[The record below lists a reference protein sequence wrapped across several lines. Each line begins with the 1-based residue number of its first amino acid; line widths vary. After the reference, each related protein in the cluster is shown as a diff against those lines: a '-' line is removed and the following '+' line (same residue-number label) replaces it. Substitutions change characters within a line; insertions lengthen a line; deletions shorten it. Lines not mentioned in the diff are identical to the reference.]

1 MVFGATD
8 PEGLLNDGIFNRL
21 DGERGASHT
30 RWAESAY
37 SQKCVMGRAHHVA
50 AMKAVALIFCLAVL
64 LPVPLLAAEP
74 SAKPAAA
81 AATPRAAPNS
91 PGRRFATPTRFD
103 QVGRIVA
110 PVMIDGQG
118 PFRFLVDTGA
128 DGSMISRALV
138 RKLGLVP
145 ERGAAEQVQGTTGS
159 QQLPWVPIATLEV
172 GGIVKH
178 DLRMPICRS
187 RVLSGLDGILGM
199 AGFGA
204 ARVVVNFR
212 ENRVIIDRSS
222 NGPVAGFLDIHAK
235 RTPGG
240 LLMIPARV
248 GDVHVKAVI
257 DTGAAVSLGNSALHT
272 ALVRDAARKGG
283 STKIFGV
290 TRQVSNGGM
299 VASPTIFLGPVAI
312 RNLAIV
318 YSDIPIFKTW
328 HLESTP
334 AIIIGMNVLGA
345 VNTLV
350 LDYPRARIYLQP
362 VPSRTHSV
370 GVQDMYVSSPLLPG
384 KTG

>member
-1 MVFGATD
+1 
-8 PEGLLNDGIFNRL
+8 
-21 DGERGASHT
+21 
-30 RWAESAY
+30 
-37 SQKCVMGRAHHVA
+37 
-50 AMKAVALIFCLAVL
+50 MKAVALIFCLAVS
-64 LPVPLLAAEP
+64 LPVVLPAAQAP
-74 SAKPAAA
+74 AKPAAT
-81 AATPRAAPNS
+81 AATPRTAPNS
-91 PGRRFATPTRFD
+91 PGRRLATPTQVDR
-103 QVGRIVA
+103 VGRIVA

-145 ERGAAEQVQGTTGS
+145 VRGAAEQVQGTTGS

-178 DLRMPICRS
+178 GLRMPISQS

-204 ARVVVNFR
+204 ARVIVNFR
-212 ENRVIIDRSS
+212 ENRVIIDRSTDS
-222 NGPVAGFLDIHAK
+222 PMGGFLDIRAK
-235 RTPGG
+235 RTTGG
-240 LLMIPARV
+240 LLVIPARV
-248 GDVHVKAVI
+248 GDVHVEAVI

-299 VASPTIFLGPVAI
+299 VASPTVFLGPAAI

-318 YSDIPIFKTW
+318 YADIPIFKTW
-328 HLESTP
+328 HLENTP
-334 AIIIGMNVLGA
+334 AIILGMNVLGA
-345 VNTLV
+345 VNALV
-350 LDYPRARIYLQP
+350 LDYPRARVYLQP
-362 VPSRTHSV
+362 VSSATHTV
-370 GVQDMYVSSPLLPG
+370 GVSDMYVSSPLLPD